1 MATFPRVGVLQAP
14 LADVYGM
21 QHDIEANDPL
31 RQALGLAGDVAGR
44 YNRRAEYAQA
54 SGAPNPPQTI
64 GQMAGGVAKR
74 AWSALTGGSSEED
87 NARAKEPQSV
97 LLPAPDWSEMARI
110 DPERARFDRSMFE
123 SGENRKAR
131 GEEIQARE
139 RMASAELKS
148 EADIEAQKLAAKEQS
163 ASSLDELQ
171 QLWKDNTRGLT
182 EAKRSQDSAAVAMYQ
197 GNLDRLQPLL
207 QSKAPEV
214 WGPPGAVSQP
224 DASSE
229 DFRARKN
236 AARSEGFAEISQYAT
251 DKDKNGVVDSPK
263 GWVQAFSTIRDKYG
277 VSDADM
283 ADVTRAWEAA
293 VKNLE
298 DAHRARMDR
307 EEVQYSRGRQKS
319 QDELALADKR
329 AAVGALLL
337 AYNNLQTNPSDKTYK
352 SSALTSILRRES
364 GAAIGASEFMGRM
377 KEWLPPEKYQ
387 KLQDE
392 MSGVGMLVAGKL
404 APNAADIW
412 QSKIADR
419 YLDDVDTRKLLS
431 FMDAMIPS
439 YAKPKDGKKEK
450 QSATEETAVQRLRRL
465 RAARGVK

>member
-14 LADVYGM
+14 LTNVYDM
-21 QHDIEANDPL
+21 QREIEANNPL

-44 YNRRAEYAQA
+44 YNKRAEYAQA
-54 SGAPNPPQTI
+54 SGMLNPPKTL
-64 GQMAGGVAKR
+64 GQMAGGAIKS
-74 AWSALTGGSSEED
+74 AWNAVTGGSSEED
-87 NARAKEPQSV
+87 NAQAGSDHGG
-97 LLPAPDWSEMARI
+97 LLMAPNWSEMARI
-110 DPERARFDRSMFE
+110 DQDRARFDRSNFE
-123 SGENRKAR
+123 SEEARKAR
-131 GEEIQARE
+131 SEELQSME
-139 RMASAELKS
+139 RMASEELKS
-148 EADIEAQKLAAKEQS
+148 KADIEAQKLAAKEQS

-214 WGPPGAVSQP
+214 WGQPGSTKQVDTTS
-224 DASSE
+224 D
-229 DFRARKN
+229 DFKIRKD
-236 AARSEGFAEISQYAT
+236 AARSEGFSELSRYAI
-251 DKDKNGVVDSPK
+251 DKDKNGVVDSPER
-263 GWVQAFSTIRDKYG
+263 WVQAFSSIRDKYG

-283 ADVTRAWEAA
+283 ADVSRAWDAA
-293 VKNLE
+293 VKRIE
-298 DAHRARMDR
+298 DAHRERMER
-307 EEVQYSRGRQKS
+307 EDVQYSRSRQKS
-319 QDELALADKR
+319 QDELSLADKK

-337 AYNNLQTNPSDKTYK
+337 AYNNLQTNPTDKTYK

-387 KLQDE
+387 KLQNE
-392 MSGVGMLVAGKL
+392 MSGLGMLVAGKL

-412 QSKIADR
+412 QSKIADK
-419 YLDDVDTRKLLS
+419 YLDDVDTGKLLR

-439 YAKPKDGKKEK
+439 YAKPKAASKEK
-450 QSATEETAVQRLRRL
+450 KDESTVQRLRRL
-465 RAARGVK
+465 RAARGKK

>member
-14 LADVYGM
+14 LANVYDM
-21 QHDIEANDPL
+21 QREIEANNPI

-44 YNRRAEYAQA
+44 YNKRAEYAQA
-54 SGAPNPPQTI
+54 SGMLNPPKTL
-64 GQMAGGVAKR
+64 GQMAGGAIKS
-74 AWSALTGGSSEED
+74 AWNAVTGGSSEED
-87 NARAKEPQSV
+87 NAQAGSDQGG
-97 LLPAPDWSEMARI
+97 LLMAPNWSEMARI
-110 DPERARFDRSMFE
+110 DQDRARFDRSNFE
-123 SGENRKAR
+123 SEEARKAR
-131 GEEIQARE
+131 GEELQSRE

-148 EADIEAQKLAAKEQS
+148 KADIEAQKLAAKAQS

-214 WGPPGAVSQP
+214 WGQPGSTKQV
-224 DASSE
+224 DTNSE
-229 DFRARKN
+229 DFKIRKD
-236 AARSEGFAEISQYAT
+236 AARSEGFSELSRYAI
-251 DKDKNGVVDSPK
+251 DEDKNGVVDSPE
-263 GWVQAFSTIRDKYG
+263 GWVQAFSSIRDKYG

-283 ADVTRAWEAA
+283 ADVSRAWDAA
-293 VKNLE
+293 VKRIE
-298 DAHRARMDR
+298 DAHRERMER
-307 EEVQYSRGRQKS
+307 EDVQYSRSRQKS
-319 QDELALADKR
+319 QDELSLADKK
-329 AAVGALLL
+329 AAVGALML
-337 AYNNLQTNPSDKTYK
+337 AYNNLQTDPTDKTYK

-387 KLQDE
+387 KLQNE
-392 MSGVGMLVAGKL
+392 MSGLGMLVAGKL

-412 QSKIADR
+412 QSKIADK
-419 YLDDVDTRKLLS
+419 YLDDVDTGKLLR

-439 YAKPKDGKKEK
+439 YAKPKAASKK
-450 QSATEETAVQRLRRL
+450 TASVKRRKASL
-465 RAARGVK
+465 SDF